1 MNNIQYRSIKP
12 STECPQVVS
21 ASFVKDCDANIN
33 GFRLPIRVNDNEE
46 YVNRLKDK
54 IEEFKKIIED
64 KKSCFD
70 ESNLYDKVEATCNLI
85 CLALDDLRCGK
96 NEKGDEK
103 VAELLKDYLKNEFA
117 VSCLDKNYAFRGLAP
132 YEDLHSS
139 IREPEY
145 YNKSLEC
152 DLSFY
157 RARVVVK
164 EEVLSEIKDIIS
176 LPFSKRDLSGNLRF
190 SVRGEVCLYL
200 STTSYCCAYECRWN
214 DSDNTKALY
223 VSAFKFNDEGKNL
236 KILNLTV
243 SEPLINGIGKKNRI
257 CGKNLQCEMIKI
269 FPLVLAT
276 SFVVDNND
284 KERERIEY
292 LLSQSLIRVIK
303 KLGVDGVA
311 YLSKQ
316 GKDDF
321 QYPHGVNLALPMGDI
336 SEEKEYSDLYRKCT
350 CTKPVCFSDK
360 NVRPDG
366 AMKSYINQCY
376 PESDKGF
383 PRISA
388 QVSYGEK
395 TLFYGNVWFSK
406 VDDYLMNQ
414 EFYDLTGLVKR

>member
-1 MNNIQYRSIKP
+1 MDNIEDK
-12 STECPQVVS
+12 STRHSTGFSQAIC
-21 ASFVKDCDANIN
+21 ASFIEDCDANIN
-33 GFRLPIRVNDNEE
+33 GFRLPIRVSDNEE
-46 YVNRLKDK
+46 YVNKLKDK
-54 IEEFKKIIED
+54 MDEFKKEIANKE
-64 KKSCFD
+64 SCFN
-70 ESNLYDKVEATCNLI
+70 ESNLYDKVEAACDLI

-103 VAELLKDYLKNEFA
+103 VAELLKDYLKNKFA
-117 VSCLDKNYAFRGLAP
+117 VSCLDKSYPFRALAP

-139 IREPEY
+139 SLGPEHY
-145 YNKSLEC
+145 KKFLEC
-152 DLSFY
+152 ELSFY
-157 RARVVVK
+157 RARVVGK

-214 DSDNTKALY
+214 DSDDTKALY
-223 VSAFKFNDEGKNL
+223 MSAFKFNDEGKKL

-243 SEPLINGIGKKNRI
+243 SEPLINGIGNKSRE

-269 FPLVLAT
+269 FPLVIVT

-303 KLGVDGVA
+303 KLGIDGVA

-316 GKDDF
+316 GEDDF

-336 SEEKEYSDLYRKCT
+336 SEEKEYSDLYRKCA

-360 NVRPDG
+360 NVRSDG

-376 PESDKGF
+376 PEFFKEH
-383 PRISA
+383 PNVNA
-388 QVSYGEK
+388 QVSYGGR

-414 EFYDLTGLVKR
+414 EFYDLTELVKR